1 MAQAPDKKAI
11 RIEAPGN
18 WWGAIDA
25 WRRQQD
31 DIPSISESV
40 RRLVLAAIEADTSG
54 HPRGEL
60 GRQPERTTGR

>member
-18 WWGAIDA
+18 WWGAIDQ

-40 RRLVLAAIEADTSG
+40 RRLVMAAIEADS
-54 HPRGEL
+54 HGEL
-60 GRQPERTTGR
+60 RRQPERTTSR